1 MLFLLLF
8 CFALPFQ
15 TEQTNFKGPPKDI
28 TLIRQDK
35 DMVIQSSDVQYIYNI
50 SRDCFKVV
58 MQLKTNKEMQ
68 WQKSSTSSECSEMGS
83 LLHCKFSNP
92 NLDPEKC
99 FHAQLKFETDIDC
112 TIYLYE
118 SEWSNSIFIKNV
130 TLVESC
136 EPTVFEVQDSR
147 FFIILFSAVSTLI
160 IFVIVFLRCN
170 MERIKS
176 CIFPR
181 VPDPKNSFHNLFDGH
196 NGYFQEWVKTAASDP
211 HQEVVDCVM
220 DEQNDEPISTY
231 LMENKFVIP
240 VYQPV
245 IEEQEDNVTPV
256 SLQEE
261 ASNLCI
267 ANINFTLNES
277 MYVML

>member
-1 MLFLLLF
+1 MTLW
-8 CFALPFQ
+8 
-15 TEQTNFKGPPKDI
+15 NISKSPPKDI
-28 TLIRQDK
+28 TLIWQDK
-35 DMVIQSSDVQYIYNI
+35 DMVIQSADVQYIINI

-58 MQLKTNKEMQ
+58 MQLKTNKEMK
-68 WQKSSTSSECSEMGS
+68 WQKSSTSSECSKVGS
-83 LLHCKFSNP
+83 LLHCKISNP

-99 FHAQLKFETDIDC
+99 FHAQLKFQTDIDC
-112 TIYLYE
+112 TVNLYE
-118 SEWSNSIFIKNV
+118 SEWSNNIFMKNF

-136 EPTVFEVQDSR
+136 EPKVFGVQDSR
-147 FFIILFSAVSTLI
+147 FFIILFSTVSTFT
-160 IFVIVFLRCN
+160 IFVIVFIRCN

-176 CIFPR
+176 CISPR

-196 NGYFQEWVKTAASDP
+196 NGYLQDWVKTAASDP

-220 DEQNDEPISTY
+220 VLDEQNDEPVSTY
-231 LMENKFVIP
+231 VMENKFVIP
-240 VYQPV
+240 VYQHV
-245 IEEQEDNVTPV
+245 TEEQEVNVTPV

>member
-1 MLFLLLF
+1 MMLFLLL
-8 CFALPFQ
+8 CIALPVQ

-28 TLIRQDK
+28 TLIWEDK
-35 DMVIQSSDVQYIYNI
+35 DLVIQSSDVQYIYDI
-50 SRDCFKVV
+50 SRDCFKLV
-58 MQLKTNKEMQ
+58 MQMKTNKEMT
-68 WQKSSTSSECSEMGS
+68 WQKSSTSSECSKRDP
-83 LLHCKFSNP
+83 LLHCKFFHP

-99 FHAQLKFETDIDC
+99 FHAHLKFQTDIDC

-118 SEWSNSIFIKNV
+118 SEWSDNIFMKNY

-136 EPTVFEVQDSR
+136 EPTVLEVQESH
-147 FFIILFSAVSTLI
+147 FFIILFSAISTLI

-176 CIFPR
+176 CIFPK
-181 VPDPKNSFHNLFDGH
+181 VPDPKNSFQNLFDSH
-196 NGYFQEWVKTAASDP
+196 NGYFQEWMKTATNDP

-220 DEQNDEPISTY
+220 DEQNDEPVSSYI
-231 LMENKFVIP
+231 MENKFSIP

-245 IEEQEDNVTPV
+245 IEEQEDNITPV
-256 SLQEE
+256 SLQEK
-261 ASNLCI
+261 ASNLCT
-267 ANINFTLNES
+267 ANMNFTLNES